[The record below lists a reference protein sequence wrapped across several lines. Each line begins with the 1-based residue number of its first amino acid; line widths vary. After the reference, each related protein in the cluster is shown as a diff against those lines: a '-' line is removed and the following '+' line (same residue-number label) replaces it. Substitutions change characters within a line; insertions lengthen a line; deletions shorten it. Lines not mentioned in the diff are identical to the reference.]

1 MILPIS
7 FKKIIICGVLT
18 TGLAACGGG
27 GDDGGKGPN
36 PDTNPNNNAP
46 TVTSFSAQTSTTSL
60 FEVTFSW
67 EVADSDNDALA
78 CVLSTGD
85 SQANIDIADCKATTS
100 ATVTYQ
106 AAGSYS
112 ANLAVSDPSNA
123 SANSDF
129 ALSLVDENTLPDPVV
144 SAGDNE
150 LVIFYNRS
158 DDNYEHWVL
167 HLWNGDGCIAY
178 ADFADDEGTVWAL
191 GQAANGEDA
200 NYGAYWILPLKTD
213 HNGCANFI
221 VHNGDEKDIGGD
233 TNNVVDLTGE
243 HTIWT
248 LSGNSELYTEAIL
261 ASEGVFI
268 EGASAH
274 WLTASTVLLPID
286 NAAEVRIYH
295 SATADLAFDA
305 VTGITGDNYITFT
318 ASTLSENEAA
328 LVPHIKD
335 SFAAYAT
342 NADLSLI
349 KAALK
354 GELVA
359 IAYSANGE
367 MLSATRVQIAKALD
381 DIYTSG
387 DNDANEAILG
397 LVYTAN
403 NITASVWAP
412 TAQSVALHVFDKAKT
427 LTSTETM
434 ILDAATGIWSFTG
447 DKVSYDRQFFR
458 YQVSVY
464 HPVSQK
470 IENIWSTDPYSVSLA
485 TNGLYSQFVNLNDDD
500 LKPVDWDN
508 HLSPTIAEIEDA
520 VILEAHIRDFS
531 ITDSSTTAQ
540 NRGKYL
546 AFTET
551 DSNAVQYLKSL
562 ADAGVTHFHMLPAND
577 IATIKE
583 GVGETVNIHNTVAEL
598 CILNASAPVC
608 GVEDNSATI
617 LSVLESYQPTSN
629 DAKDLVASMRGIDSF
644 NWGYD
649 PHHFNAPEGS
659 YASNADG
666 VTRIK
671 EMREMNKALH
681 DLGFRVV
688 LDVVY
693 NHTSASGLWD
703 NSVFDKMV
711 PGYYHRYNEISGD
724 LEKSTCCDNTATE
737 HVMMGK
743 FVIDSLVQWTKQ
755 YKFDSFRFDIMGH
768 MPKATILAA
777 RAAVQA
783 IDPDNYFYGEGWNW
797 GEVVSGRLFDNAIQ
811 QTMAGSEVG
820 TFNDRPRDA
829 IREAV
834 LSVTSP
840 DLNKIDKI
848 RRGLAATL
856 QNYQLQD
863 FKGVIKLGRDFSDGQ
878 AYALDPADII
888 NYVSKHDNETLWDYL
903 QYNLPTA
910 MLNDD
915 RVRVH
920 NLSASI
926 PLLSQGIPFF
936 QLGLDKMRSKSMDR
950 NTYDAGDWYNAVD
963 YSNQSNNWQAGTP
976 IDNSN
981 DSNLATIASIKT
993 NVEIAVDNNDIE
1005 FSSAI
1010 FAEFL
1015 AIRSDSPL
1023 FRLTT
1028 EQDVI
1033 NRVGFHNTG
1042 SSQTPGLIVMSIDDG
1057 TGGSTQLKD
1066 LDNNYDAIVVV
1077 INGTDAEQSHTISTA
1092 TDFALHS
1099 IQLTSADTSVQTA
1112 SFTAGTGAGTFT
1124 VPAYTSAVFV
1134 KAQVGAQGAGLAAGI
1149 TRDAVDVAPYGD
1161 TVIYLRGSMNN
1172 WSSEELTDAYRFIY
1186 EENDI
1191 YSLNVNLTAG
1201 QQSFKFADAQWANLN
1216 LGFNDV
1222 SFTASSITVNDDG
1235 GNMTFSVASDGIYS
1249 FTIDASA
1256 ATAQITI
1263 TSIALTVDC
1272 RALIDSADAI
1282 PFDIAGGGELY
1293 VKGNHSGWGANEL
1306 YRLHYKGN
1314 NIYQAVA
1321 DFAGDMQFKLAS
1333 DDDDW
1338 TTQLWVQAEA
1348 SNDISSDNLAVGVN
1362 YVVAYDDGGT
1372 DNNVITLEAGS
1383 YSFLLTLNEANPSQG
1398 ANVGSLIIQ
1407 QCQP

>member
-1 MILPIS
+1 MILIKSLRNILIVTLTSVSLLACEEGDEPTDEVTPIPVVDTLPEPVV
-7 FKKIIICGVLT
+7 I
-18 TGLAACGGG
+18 A
-27 GDDGGKGPN
+27 GDD
-36 PDTNPNNNAP
+36 
-46 TVTSFSAQTSTTSL
+46 
-60 FEVTFSW
+60 
-67 EVADSDNDALA
+67 
-78 CVLSTGD
+78 
-85 SQANIDIADCKATTS
+85 
-100 ATVTYQ
+100 
-106 AAGSYS
+106 
-112 ANLAVSDPSNA
+112 
-123 SANSDF
+123 
-129 ALSLVDENTLPDPVV
+129 
-144 SAGDNE
+144 E

-158 DDNYEHWVL
+158 DDNYDDWVL

-178 ADFADDEGTVWAL
+178 ADFSDDEGTVWDV
-191 GQAANGEDA
+191 GQAANGEDP

-221 VHNGDEKDIGGD
+221 VHNGDEKDIGSD

-248 LSGNSELYTEAIL
+248 LSGISDLYTEAIL
-261 ASEGVFI
+261 APEGTFI

-274 WLTASTVLLPID
+274 WLTASTVLLPTD

-295 SATADLAFDA
+295 AADADLAFEP
-305 VTGITGDNYITFT
+305 VSGISGDNFISFT
-318 ASTLSENEAA
+318 PSILTDNEAA

-342 NADLSLI
+342 TADLSLI
-349 KAALK
+349 KVALK

-359 IAYSANGE
+359 IAYSADDE

-387 DNDANEAILG
+387 DNDANEATFG
-397 LVYTAN
+397 VVYTKD

-412 TAQSVALHVFDKAKT
+412 TAQVVALQVFDDAKT

-434 ILDAATGIWSFTG
+434 ILDTATGIWSFTG
-447 DKVSYDRQFFR
+447 DKAFYDRKFYR

-464 HPVSQK
+464 HPISQK
-470 IENIWSTDPYSVSLA
+470 VENLWSTDPYSVSLA
-485 TNGLYSQFVNLNDDD
+485 TNGMYSQFVNLNDDD

-508 HLSPTIAEIEDA
+508 HLSPTIAEVEDA

-531 ITDSSTTAQ
+531 ITDSTTTAE

-551 DSNAVQYLKSL
+551 DSNAVQYLKNL

-583 GVGETVNIHNTVAEL
+583 GVGETVNLHNTVAEL
-598 CILNASAPVC
+598 CALNASAPVC

-617 LSVLESYQPTSN
+617 LSVLESYEPTSN
-629 DAKDLVASMRGIDSF
+629 DAKYLVEAMRGIDSF

-666 VTRIK
+666 VSRIK

-681 DLGFRVV
+681 NLGFRVV

-711 PGYYHRYNEISGD
+711 PGYYHRYSEVSGD

-743 FVIDSLVQWTKQ
+743 FVVDSLAQWAEQ

-768 MPKATILAA
+768 MPKANILAA
-777 RAAVQA
+777 REAVQA

-797 GEVVSGRLFDNAIQ
+797 GEVVSGRLFENAIQ
-811 QTMAGSEVG
+811 ETMAGSEVG

-840 DLNKIDKI
+840 DLNKVDKI
-848 RRGLAATL
+848 RRGLAGTL

-863 FKGVIKLGRDFSDGQ
+863 FRGATKLGRDFSDGK

-936 QLGLDKMRSKSMDR
+936 QLGLDKMRSKSLDR

-963 YSNQSNNWQAGTP
+963 YTNQSNNWQAGTP
-976 IDNSN
+976 VDNSN
-981 DSNLATIASIKT
+981 DDNLATIATIKT
-993 NVEIAVDNNDIE
+993 NNEIVVDNSDID

-1015 AIRSDSPL
+1015 VIRSDSSL
-1023 FRLTT
+1023 FRLTSA
-1028 EQDVI
+1028 EDI
-1033 NRVGFHNTG
+1033 IDRVGFHNTG
-1042 SSQTPGLIVMSIDDG
+1042 SNQTQGLIVMSIDDG
-1057 TGGSTQLKD
+1057 TGYTD
-1066 LDNNYDAIVVV
+1066 LDTNYDAIVVV
-1077 INGTDAEQSHTISTA
+1077 INGTDAEQVHTISTA

-1099 IQLTSADTSVQTA
+1099 IQQTSVDTSVQAA
-1112 SFTAGTGAGTFT
+1112 SFTAGTGEGTFT
-1124 VPAYTSAVFV
+1124 VPAYTTAVFV
-1134 KAQVGAQGAGLAAGI
+1134 KPQVGEQGAGLAAGL
-1149 TRDAVDVAPYGD
+1149 TRDAEDIGPFGD
-1161 TVIYLRGSMNN
+1161 TVVYLRGSMNN
-1172 WSSEELTDAYRFIY
+1172 WGNDGLTEEDSFIY
-1186 EENDI
+1186 QENDV
-1191 YSLNVNLTAG
+1191 YTLSVNLTAG
-1201 QQSFKFADAQWANLN
+1201 QQTFKFADAEWANLN

-1222 SFTASSITVNDDG
+1222 SFTASSIMVNDDG
-1235 GNMTFSVASDGIYS
+1235 GNMVFTADSDGIYS
-1249 FTIDASA
+1249 FTIDASS
-1256 ATAQITI
+1256 ATPQVTI
-1263 TSIALTVDC
+1263 TNITLTVNCSALT
-1272 RALIDSADAI
+1272 DSADSI
-1282 PFDIAGGGELY
+1282 PFSIAGGGELY
-1293 VKGNHSGWGANEL
+1293 VKGDHSGWGANEL

-1314 NIYQAVA
+1314 KQYQAVA
-1321 DFAGDMQFKLAS
+1321 DFDGTMSFKLAS
-1333 DDDDW
+1333 DDEIW
-1338 TTQLWVQAEA
+1338 TTQLWAQA
-1348 SNDISSDNLAVGVN
+1348 SDSTNINTGELSVGLNYNVTYGDAGETNNSANLP
-1362 YVVAYDDGGT
+1362 
-1372 DNNVITLEAGS
+1372 AGS
-1383 YSFLLTLNEANPSQG
+1383 YSFLLILNEANPAQG

>member
-1 MILPIS
+1 MILPTSVKKLLLCS
-7 FKKIIICGVLT
+7 FLT
-18 TGLAACGGG
+18 TGLAACGGSSSG
-27 GDDGGKGPN
+27 GETNP
-36 PDTNPNNNAP
+36 PDTPQPAPNNTP
-46 TVTSFSAQTSTTSL
+46 TVTSFTAQASENST

-67 EVADSDNDALA
+67 AVADSDNDALS

-85 SQANIDIADCKATTS
+85 SQANIEISDCKATTS
-100 ATVTYQ
+100 TIITYQ
-106 AAGSYS
+106 AGGEYS
-112 ANLAVSDPSNA
+112 AKLVVSDPSSA
-123 SANSDF
+123 SANSD
-129 ALSLVDENTLPDPVV
+129 VDVVLEDLTNFPEPVV
-144 SAGDNE
+144 VAGENE

-158 DDNYEHWVL
+158 DNDYTNWVL
-167 HLWNGDGCIAY
+167 HLWNGDGCDSY
-178 ADFADDEGTVWAL
+178 TNENTQWAA
-191 GQAANGEDA
+191 GQENSGIDA
-200 NYGAYWILPLKTD
+200 NYGAYWVLPLKTD

-221 VHNGDEKDIGGD
+221 VHKGDEKDIGGD
-233 TNNVVDLTGE
+233 TNNVVDLIDG
-243 HTIWT
+243 HDVWT
-248 LSGNSELYTEAIL
+248 VSGNNALYFEPIIP
-261 ASEGVFI
+261 SDNVFI

-274 WLTASTVLLPID
+274 WLTASKILLATS

-295 SATADLAFDA
+295 AANADLAFDSMS
-305 VTGITGDNYITFT
+305 GISGDNYLSFSP
-318 ASTLSENEAA
+318 STLSESEAA

-335 SFAAYAT
+335 SFATYASDAELA
-342 NADLSLI
+342 NI

-359 IAYSANGE
+359 IAYSADGE

-387 DNDANEAILG
+387 DNDADEAMLG
-397 LVYTAN
+397 LVYTN
-403 NITASVWAP
+403 DSITAKVWAP
-412 TAQSVALHVFDKAKT
+412 TAQSVELHVFDSTKT
-427 LTSTETM
+427 LSSTEKM
-434 ILDAATGIWSFTG
+434 ALDDATGIWSFTG
-447 DKVSYDRQFFR
+447 DKAVYDRQFFR

-470 IENIWSTDPYSVSLA
+470 IETIWSTDPYSVSLA

-500 LKPVDWDN
+500 LKPVNWDS

-531 ITDSSTTAQ
+531 ITDNTTSAE

-551 DSNAVQYLKSL
+551 DSNAVQYLKGL

-583 GVGETVNIHNTVAEL
+583 GVAETVNIHDTVDEL
-598 CILNASAPVC
+598 CALQSSAPVC
-608 GVEDNSATI
+608 GVEDGSATI
-617 LSVLESYQPTSN
+617 LSVLESYDPTSN
-629 DAKDLVASMRGIDSF
+629 DAKNLVEAMRGIDSF

-671 EMREMNKALH
+671 EMRAMNKALH

-703 NSVFDKMV
+703 NSVFDKLV

-743 FVIDSLVQWTKQ
+743 FVVDSLAQWAKE

-768 MPKATILAA
+768 MPKANILAA
-777 RAAVQA
+777 REAVLA

-797 GEVVSGRLFDNAIQ
+797 GEVVSGRLFENAIQ
-811 QTMAGSEVG
+811 ETMAGTEVG
-820 TFNDRPRDA
+820 SFNDRPRDA

-834 LSVTSP
+834 LSVDSP
-840 DLNKIDKI
+840 DLNKVDKI
-848 RRGLAATL
+848 RRGLAGTL

-863 FKGVIKLGRDFSDGQ
+863 YKDVTQLGSEFSDGQ

-903 QYNLPTA
+903 QYNLATA
-910 MLNDD
+910 MVNDD

-963 YSNQSNNWQAGTP
+963 YTNQSNNWQAGTP
-976 IDNSN
+976 VDNSN
-981 DSNLATIASIKT
+981 DGNLAAITTIKS
-993 NVEIAVDNNDIE
+993 NSEIAVDSADID
-1005 FSSAI
+1005 FSSAV

-1015 AIRSDSPL
+1015 AIRSDSSL

-1028 EQDVI
+1028 AQDI
-1033 NRVGFHNTG
+1033 IDRVGFHNTG
-1042 SSQTPGLIVMSIDDG
+1042 ASQTPGLIVMSIDDG
-1057 TGGSTQLKD
+1057 TSESLQLTD
-1066 LDNNYDAIVVV
+1066 LDSDYDAIVVV
-1077 INGTDAEQSHTISTA
+1077 INGTDAEQSHNIATAEGFTLHTI
-1092 TDFALHS
+1092 
-1099 IQLTSADTSVQTA
+1099 QQTSVDTRVQAA
-1112 SFTAGTGAGTFT
+1112 SFTAGTGEGVFT
-1124 VPAYTSAVFV
+1124 VPAFTTAIFV
-1134 KAQVGAQGAGLAAGI
+1134 KAQVGAQGAGIAAGV
-1149 TRDAVDVAPYGD
+1149 TRDAPDVAPYGNN
-1161 TVIYLRGSMNN
+1161 TLYLRGSMNN
-1172 WSSEELTDAYRFIY
+1172 EGNDGFSDSDTFSY
-1186 EENDI
+1186 EGNNI
-1191 YSLNVNLTAG
+1191 YSLDTTLSAG
-1201 QQSFKFADAQWANLN
+1201 VQTFAITSVDAVALD
-1216 LGFNDV
+1216 LGFSDV
-1222 SFTASSITVNDDG
+1222 SVATSAVSITNNSG
-1235 GNMTFSVASDGIYS
+1235 AMEIAVASDGNFK
-1249 FTIDASA
+1249 FTLDASNSTPVLTVSSVSPSVDCA
-1256 ATAQITI
+1256 
-1263 TSIALTVDC
+1263 ALT
-1272 RALIDSADAI
+1272 DSADAN
-1282 PFDIAGGGELY
+1282 PFTVAGDGDLY
-1293 VKGNHSGWGANEL
+1293 IKGDHSGWGAEEA
-1306 YRLHYKGN
+1306 YRLRYKGN

-1321 DFAGDMQFKLAS
+1321 DFDGAMQFKLAS
-1333 DDDDW
+1333 SDGSW
-1338 TTQLWVQAEA
+1338 STQLWAQADGSTQINQTDLVLGA
-1348 SNDISSDNLAVGVN
+1348 T
-1362 YVVAYDDGGT
+1362 YPVAYKNAGT
-1372 DNNVITLEAGS
+1372 DNNQTTLSAGS
-1383 YSFLLTLNEANPSQG
+1383 YSFLLTLNEANPAEG
-1398 ANVGSLIIQ
+1398 VNIGSLIIQ

>member
-1 MILPIS
+1 MILIKRLRHILLVTLS
-7 FKKIIICGVLT
+7 SVCLF
-18 TGLAACGGG
+18 ACEGNDETA
-27 GDDGGKGPN
+27 DDA
-36 PDTNPNNNAP
+36 TP
-46 TVTSFSAQTSTTSL
+46 TSV
-60 FEVTFSW
+60 
-67 EVADSDNDALA
+67 
-78 CVLSTGD
+78 
-85 SQANIDIADCKATTS
+85 ID
-100 ATVTYQ
+100 
-106 AAGSYS
+106 
-112 ANLAVSDPSNA
+112 
-123 SANSDF
+123 
-129 ALSLVDENTLPDPVV
+129 TLPAPIVT
-144 SAGDNE
+144 AGDEE
-150 LVIFYNRS
+150 LVIFYSRA
-158 DDNYEHWVL
+158 DDNYEGWVL
-167 HLWNGDGCIAY
+167 HLWNGDGCESYIG
-178 ADFADDEGTVWAL
+178 ENTEWAS
-191 GQAANGEDA
+191 GQENNGIDA
-200 NYGAYWILPLKTD
+200 NYGAYWILPIKKD

-221 VHNGDEKDIGGD
+221 VHKGDEKDIGGD
-233 TNNVVDLTGE
+233 TNNVVDLTGKR
-243 HTIWT
+243 TIWT
-248 LSGNSELYTEAIL
+248 LSGNSELYTTATLSSGNIAIQ
-261 ASEGVFI
+261 
-268 EGASAH
+268 GASAH
-274 WLTASTVLLPID
+274 WLTAPTIILATD
-286 NAAEVRIYH
+286 NAAEVRLYH
-295 SATADLAFDA
+295 SENADLIFDPIS
-305 VTGITGDNYITFT
+305 GISGDNFISFT
-318 ASTLSENEAA
+318 PSTLTESEAA

-335 SFAAYAT
+335 SFSAYAT
-342 NADLSLI
+342 TAEVSLI
-349 KAALK
+349 KTALK

-359 IAYSANGE
+359 IAYSAEGE

-387 DNDANEAILG
+387 DFDANEATLG
-397 LVYTAN
+397 LVYSKDI
-403 NITASVWAP
+403 ITASVWAP
-412 TAQSVALHVFDKAKT
+412 TAQSVKLQVFDNAKT
-427 LTSTETM
+427 LISTEVM
-434 ILDAATGIWSFTG
+434 LLDTDTGIWSFSG
-447 DKVSYDRQFFR
+447 DKAVYDRKFFR

-464 HPVSQK
+464 HPISQK
-470 IENIWSTDPYSVSLA
+470 VESIWSTDPYSVSLA

-531 ITDSSTTAQ
+531 ITDSTTTAE

-583 GVGETVNIHNTVAEL
+583 GAGETVNIHNTVAEL
-598 CILNASAPVC
+598 CLLSVSAPVC
-608 GVEDNSATI
+608 GVEDDAATI
-617 LSVLESYQPTSN
+617 LSVLESYDPTSN
-629 DAKDLVASMRGIDSF
+629 DAKNLVEAMRGIDSF

-703 NSVFDKMV
+703 NAVFDKMV
-711 PGYYHRYNEISGD
+711 PGYYHRYNELSGD

-743 FVIDSLVQWTKQ
+743 FVVDSLAQWAKQ

-768 MPKATILAA
+768 MPKANILAA
-777 RAAVQA
+777 REAVQA

-797 GEVVSGRLFDNAIQ
+797 GEVVNGRLFENAIQ
-811 QTMAGSEVG
+811 ETMAGTEVG

-834 LSVTSP
+834 LSVASP

-848 RRGLAATL
+848 RRGLAGTL

-863 FKGVIKLGRDFSDGQ
+863 FKGVIKRGRDFSDGQ

-926 PLLSQGIPFF
+926 GLLSQGIPFF

-981 DSNLATIASIKT
+981 DDNLASITILKT
-993 NVEIAVDNNDIE
+993 NSEVAVDKSDID

-1015 AIRSDSPL
+1015 AIRSDSSL

-1028 EQDVI
+1028 EQDI
-1033 NRVGFHNTG
+1033 IDRVGFHNTG
-1042 SSQTPGLIVMSIDDG
+1042 ANQNQGVIVMSIDDG
-1057 TGGSTQLKD
+1057 LGAGIDGSIQLTD
-1066 LDNNYDAIVVV
+1066 LDANYDAIVVV
-1077 INGTDAEQSHTISTA
+1077 INGTNAEQSHKIATA
-1092 TDFALHS
+1092 EDFTLHS
-1099 IQLTSADTSVQTA
+1099 IQQTSIDTSAQAA
-1112 SFTAGTGAGTFT
+1112 SFSAGAGEGSFT
-1124 VPAYTSAVFV
+1124 VPAYTTAVFV
-1134 KAQVGAQGAGLAAGI
+1134 KAQVGVQGAGLAAGV
-1149 TRDAVDVAPYGD
+1149 TRDAADVAPFGNIQ
-1161 TVIYLRGSMNN
+1161 VYLRGNMNN
-1172 WSSEELTDAYRFIY
+1172 WGNDGLSEAEQFTYKG
-1186 EENDI
+1186 NDI
-1191 YSLNVNLTAG
+1191 YSLEISLTAG
-1201 QQSFKFADAQWANLN
+1201 QQMFKFADAQWSNVN

-1222 SFTASSITVNDDG
+1222 FFTESSIMVNDDS
-1235 GNMTFSVASDGIYS
+1235 GNMGFTVDSDGMYS
-1249 FTIDASA
+1249 FTIDASGG
-1256 ATAQITI
+1256 TPQITI
-1263 TSIALTVDC
+1263 SSIALTVDC
-1272 RALIDSADAI
+1272 SALTDSPDNI
-1282 PFDIAGGGELY
+1282 PFSIAGGGELY
-1293 VKGNHSGWGANEL
+1293 VKGDHSGWGADEL

-1314 NIYQAVA
+1314 NQYQAVA
-1321 DFAGDMQFKLAS
+1321 GFDGAMSFKLAS
-1333 DDDDW
+1333 DDGSW
-1338 TTQLWVQAEA
+1338 TTQLWAQA
-1348 SNDISSDNLAVGVN
+1348 NDSTNINPDELSVGISYNISYGDAGETNNSANLPV
-1362 YVVAYDDGGT
+1362 
-1372 DNNVITLEAGS
+1372 GS
-1383 YSFLLTLNEANPSQG
+1383 YSFLLTLNEANPTQG
-1398 ANVGSLIIQ
+1398 SNVGSLIIQ
-1407 QCQP
+1407 QCQ

>member
-7 FKKIIICGVLT
+7 LKKIIICSVLT

-27 GDDGGKGPN
+27 GDDGN
-36 PDTNPNNNAP
+36 EPDPKPSNNAP
-46 TVTSFSAQTSTTSL
+46 TVTSFSAQASTTSA

-67 EVADSDNDALA
+67 GVADSDNDALA

-85 SQANIDIADCKATTS
+85 SQTNIDISDCKATTS

-106 AAGSYS
+106 VAGSYN
-112 ANLAVSDPSNA
+112 ANLAVSDPSAATSNQDVAITVEAENA
-123 SANSDF
+123 
-129 ALSLVDENTLPDPVV
+129 LPEPVV
-144 SAGDNE
+144 SAGENE

-158 DDNYEHWVL
+158 DDNYENWVL
-167 HLWNGDGCIAY
+167 HLWNGDGCDSY
-178 ADFADDEGTVWAL
+178 TGENTEWTS
-191 GQAANGEDA
+191 GQESSGIDA

-221 VHNGDEKDIGGD
+221 VHKGDEKDIGGD

-248 LSGNSELYTEAIL
+248 LSGNNELYTAAIL

-268 EGASAH
+268 EDASAH

-286 NAAEVRIYH
+286 NAVEVRIYH
-295 SATADLAFDA
+295 SANADLAFDS
-305 VTGITGDNYITFT
+305 VTGIAGDNYITFT
-318 ASTLSENEAA
+318 PSTLSENEAA

-342 NADLSLI
+342 TADLSLI

-359 IAYSANGE
+359 IAYSADDE

-387 DNDANEAILG
+387 DNDANEATFG
-397 LVYTAN
+397 LVYSSD
-403 NITASVWAP
+403 NITATVWAP
-412 TAQSVALHVFDKAKT
+412 TAQSVALQVFDDAKT

-447 DKVSYDRQFFR
+447 DKVSYDRKFFR

-531 ITDSSTTAQ
+531 ITDNTTTAE

-598 CILNASAPVC
+598 CVLNASAPVC
-608 GVEDNSATI
+608 GVEDTGATI

-629 DAKDLVASMRGIDSF
+629 DAKNLVEAMREFDSF

-693 NHTSASGLWD
+693 NHTSSSGLWD
-703 NSVFDKMV
+703 KSVFDKMV

-743 FVIDSLVQWTKQ
+743 FVVDSLAQWAKQ

-768 MPKATILAA
+768 MPKANILAA
-777 RAAVQA
+777 REAVQA

-797 GEVVSGRLFDNAIQ
+797 GEVVSGRLFENAIQ
-811 QTMAGSEVG
+811 ETMAGSEVG

-834 LSVTSP
+834 LSVSSP

-848 RRGLAATL
+848 RRGLAGTL

-863 FKGVIKLGRDFSDGQ
+863 FKGITKLGRDFSDGQ

-888 NYVSKHDNETLWDYL
+888 NYVSKHDNETLWDFL

-963 YSNQSNNWQAGTP
+963 YTNQSNNWQAGTP

-981 DSNLATIASIKT
+981 DDNLTAIATIKS
-993 NVEIAVDNNDIE
+993 NSEVAVDNSDID

-1015 AIRSDSPL
+1015 AIRSDSSL

-1028 EQDVI
+1028 EQDI
-1033 NRVGFHNTG
+1033 IDRVGFHNTG
-1042 SSQTPGLIVMSIDDG
+1042 SGQTQGLIVMSIDDG
-1057 TGGSTQLKD
+1057 TGFTD

-1077 INGTDAEQSHTISTA
+1077 INGTDTEQVHTISTA
-1092 TDFALHS
+1092 TDFSLHS
-1099 IQLTSADTSVQTA
+1099 IQLTSADASVQTA
-1112 SFTAGTGAGTFT
+1112 SFTAGTGEGTFT
-1124 VPAYTSAVFV
+1124 VPAYTTAVFV
-1134 KAQVGAQGAGLAAGI
+1134 KVQVGAQGTGLAAGI
-1149 TRDAVDVAPYGD
+1149 TRDAVDVAPYGN
-1161 TVIYLRGSMNN
+1161 TVVYLRGSMNN
-1172 WSSEELTDAYRFIY
+1172 WSSDELTDAYRFIY
-1186 EENDI
+1186 EENDV
-1191 YSLNVNLTAG
+1191 YSLSVNLTAG
-1201 QQSFKFADAQWANLN
+1201 QQSFKFGDVQWDNLN

-1222 SFTASSITVNDDG
+1222 SFTDSSIAVNDDS
-1235 GNMTFSVASDGIYS
+1235 GNMTFSVASDGLYS
-1249 FTIDASA
+1249 FTIDASG
-1256 ATAQITI
+1256 ATPQITI
-1263 TSIALTVDC
+1263 TSIELTLDC
-1272 RALIDSADAI
+1272 SALIDSADVI

-1293 VKGNHSGWGANEL
+1293 VRGEHSGWNANEL

-1314 NIYQAVA
+1314 KQYQAVA
-1321 DFAGDMQFKLAS
+1321 DFDGAMSFKLAS
-1333 DDDDW
+1333 DDDSW
-1338 TTQLWVQAEA
+1338 STQLWAQA
-1348 SNDISSDNLAVGVN
+1348 NDSTSINADELSVGINYNVSYGDAGEVNNSANLP
-1362 YVVAYDDGGT
+1362 
-1372 DNNVITLEAGS
+1372 AGR
-1383 YSFLLTLNEANPSQG
+1383 YSFLLTLNDANPEQG